1 MSLLRKVVS
10 GGQTGVDRAALDAAM
25 DLGFETGGWV
35 PRGRRSEDGTIP
47 ERYALTETTSRD
59 YEQRTEWNVRDTDAT
74 LVLTTGRLE
83 GGTANTVELA
93 HKMEKPI
100 FVVDL
105 LQPRNLDGI
114 LYWLEYEN
122 VRSLNVAGPRE
133 SKVPGIRAMA
143 MEFLKDLLVCLKG
156 A

>member
-1 MSLLRKVVS
+1 VSLLRKVVS

>member
-1 MSLLRKVVS
+1 LPLRRVVS
-10 GGQTGVDRAALDAAM
+10 GGQTGVDRAALDVAA
-25 DLGFETGGWV
+25 DLGFEAGGWV
-35 PRGRRSEDGTIP
+35 PKGRRAEDGTIP
-47 ERYALTETTSRD
+47 DRYAVLETPSRD

-83 GGTANTVELA
+83 GGTAATLELA
-93 HKMEKPI
+93 HRMEKPV

-105 LQPRNLDGI
+105 LQPRNLGTI
-114 LYWLEYEN
+114 LYWLEYEK
-122 VRSLNVAGPRE
+122 VSALNVAGPRE

-143 MEFLKDLLVCLKG
+143 MEFLKDLLIAVKG